1 MKWAAVKVCLEWEL
15 PDSAGSRVRMEHGWK
30 HSSWHRSKWLILHL
44 LLSRMSCTPS
54 IIAITASWPTFTSA
68 DTAACRCRHS
78 MCVFALLT
86 LKRKPSGYP
95 ILYIKW
101 RSVEMHTAAQL
112 QVPFCSTVT
121 LHAHIWFHWCSK
133 RLNLIKLQLKR
144 LVSTWRTL
152 CFVLAL
158 NTIYSRMR
166 GQGRR
171 PRSARTPLPVS

>member
-1 MKWAAVKVCLEWEL
+1 MQHGCGAAFYWFQGKSYFWSCWLIAVPVAVTELRICAPLAREGWGGGNPWNELLSKVCLEWEL

-121 LHAHIWFHWCSK
+121 LHAHIWFH
-133 RLNLIKLQLKR
+133 
-144 LVSTWRTL
+144 
-152 CFVLAL
+152 
-158 NTIYSRMR
+158 
-166 GQGRR
+166 
-171 PRSARTPLPVS
+171 